1 MDRLLRYRDYII
13 LSLLWAVF
21 FGGYVLYDHWP
32 RPEPIEIIEP
42 TALPAPTDAPIQV
55 HVAGAVRRPG
65 VYALPPGSRLL
76 QAVEAAGGL
85 TEEADPN
92 QANLA
97 ERLADGQQVYIPGR
111 GTPALPHPTPLA
123 QPARAADVP
132 LAGGAVN
139 INTASA
145 AELDALPGIGPTL
158 AERIIAYR
166 RDHGPFSEPSQIMEV
181 QGIGQGVYEGISK
194 LITVH

>member
-1 MDRLLRYRDYII
+1 MDLLARYRSHII
-13 LSLLWAVF
+13 LSLVWAIL

-32 RPEPIEIIEP
+32 RPEPIEIVEP
-42 TALPAPTDAPIQV
+42 TPSLVPTGAPIQV
-55 HVAGAVRRPG
+55 HVAGAVQHPG

-76 QAVEAAGGL
+76 QAVEAAGGFADQ
-85 TEEADPN
+85 ADPD

-97 ERLADGQQVYIPGR
+97 DYLADGQQVYIPGR
-111 GTPALPHPTPLA
+111 GTPMPPHPTPLV
-123 QPARAADVP
+123 QPARAVGVS
-132 LAGGAVN
+132 LAGDKVN

-166 RDHGPFSEPSQIMEV
+166 QDHGPFAEPAQIVEV
-181 QGIGQGVYEGISK
+181 EGIGQALYQKISG